1 MKIHMTRVLR
11 FWVDVEYERIK
22 NHASG
27 RTRTDLVAQILRK
40 FEEAGEAMRYL
51 NTKGEIAWKATPG
64 MLIRL
69 ADAEQE
75 ARDDELA
82 EWFWLALVASFRAW
96 DLEYRI
102 AFFAISWALSGM
114 IFVRHARELKR
125 TVGATHQKAMSVT
138 LGSDRGRKGA

>member
-1 MKIHMTRVLR
+1 MKFHMTKALW

-27 RTRTDLVAQILRK
+27 CPRTELIAQILRK

-51 NTKGEIAWKATPG
+51 DNKGEIAWKATPG
-64 MLIRL
+64 MLTRL

-82 EWFWLALVASFRAW
+82 EWF
-96 DLEYRI
+96 
-102 AFFAISWALSGM
+102 
-114 IFVRHARELKR
+114 
-125 TVGATHQKAMSVT
+125 
-138 LGSDRGRKGA
+138 